1 MKFFIKRYS
10 TLPNL
15 EIDLEPISKKYN
27 ITSNHWES
35 CVVTF
40 SMYDKKNN
48 IYKIANKSAEIITKD
63 RIIDLGDSYNY
74 YLRYNF
80 EIKDTSKFGDYVGEF
95 KVDFLGTHPIGKL
108 TIPVDGNID
117 IIIKDSITRTDTTLE
132 TPLSVNRIWYYGKYK
147 VPGALVEIP
156 FASDIDILGGN
167 VVTNQNPKLNL
178 NITYN
183 SDIDD
188 FIWFAIPSIFEQKNK
203 WDINLFN
210 SGNIGGPKVTNG
222 NLFPTPETI
231 IVNGANYDVYISNYR
246 TQLEQILIR
255 TV

>member
-117 IIIKDSITRTDTTLE
+117 IIIKDSITRTDVTTNISILPNSE
-132 TPLSVNRIWYYGKYK
+132 WYYGIIRK
-147 VPGALVEIP
+147 PGAIVDIP
-156 FASDIDILGGN
+156 VIEDVDIYTG
-167 VVTNQNPKLNL
+167 VVIRNQNPKNDIRLV
-178 NITYN
+178 YN
-183 SDIDD
+183 SEPSD
-188 FIWFAIPSIFEQKNK
+188 FIWFMIPSQYPIKTNWLVNQLNSGLIGGSKNK
-203 WDINLFN
+203 
-210 SGNIGGPKVTNG
+210 NG
-222 NLFPTPETI
+222 NLFPDPELFI
-231 IVNGANYDVYISNYR
+231 FNNIGYNLYISNYR
-246 TQLEQILIR
+246 TKINEILI
-255 TV
+255 TT